1 MDLLNQKGV
10 LLAICLIGTVLLVAD
25 EDQSD
30 EASQPSQ
37 LETNNSQASE
47 SEEISVDNDPLT
59 GPAQDTTQ
67 SGHPTELKPLEL
79 KERIRAHANID
90 LPQDI

>member
-10 LLAICLIGTVLLVAD
+10 LLAFCLIGAVLLVAD

-30 EASQPSQ
+30 ETPQPSQ
-37 LETNNSQASE
+37 LETKVVEERE
-47 SEEISVDNDPLT
+47 SEEISVNNEPPT
-59 GPAQDTTQ
+59 GPDQDTTQ
-67 SGHPTELKPLEL
+67 SSHTTELKPLEL